1 MRVLQRGQPVMRVD
15 GRKLNLG
22 FVTEWDR
29 ESRRPM
35 VLIQISPRAE
45 PTAPVSQKYIE
56 CALPVIILLHI
67 QIRLV
72 SGHH

>member
-1 MRVLQRGQPVMRVD
+1 MRVD

-22 FVTEWDR
+22 FVMEWES

-35 VLIQISPRAE
+35 VLVQTSSRKD

-56 CALPVIILLHI
+56 
-67 QIRLV
+67 
-72 SGHH
+72 

>member
-1 MRVLQRGQPVMRVD
+1 MIDLRVMQRGQPVMRVD

-35 VLIQISPRAE
+35 VLLQISPRAE

-56 CALPVIILLHI
+56 
-67 QIRLV
+67 
-72 SGHH
+72 

>member
-1 MRVLQRGQPVMRVD
+1 MRVD

-22 FVTEWDR
+22 FVMDWEA

-56 CALPVIILLHI
+56 YAT
-67 QIRLV
+67 RNR
-72 SGHH
+72 